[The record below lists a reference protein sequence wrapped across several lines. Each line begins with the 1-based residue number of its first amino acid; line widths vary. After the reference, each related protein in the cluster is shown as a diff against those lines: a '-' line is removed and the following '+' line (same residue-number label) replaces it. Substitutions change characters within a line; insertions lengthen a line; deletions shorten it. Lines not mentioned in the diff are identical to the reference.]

1 VSITCRACKREVE
14 ISFVTRLLFAAYF
27 LEAGL
32 ILIVAPWS
40 AFWDRNFFA
49 ATIPSLEPL
58 LASPYVRGGVSGV
71 GVITALAGFAELGG
85 AFRRKVGHDRLNSTG

>member
-1 VSITCRACKREVE
+1 M
-14 ISFVTRLLFAAYF
+14 FAAYF

-49 ATIPSLEPL
+49 QTGPL
-58 LASPYVRGGVSGV
+58 SALLDSAVFRGAVTGV
-71 GVITALAGFAELGG
+71 GLITAFAGLAELAAVFTRRRRADAGG
-85 AFRRKVGHDRLNSTG
+85 PPPAQG